1 MELFL
6 TRLWGCFPASTLPFR
21 EHDIVDAAGARH
33 LALVVAYNGG
43 VWSGWQ
49 YQPEL
54 PTIQGALEIVLS
66 KICGHEV
73 RLYASGRTDAGV
85 HAFGQTANFTTS
97 SKLPL
102 AKMLSALRALLPSTI
117 FPLALGPVAPSF
129 HARYS
134 ALAKT
139 YDYYLA
145 PQRPTGAFLR
155 SLLWPIPWS
164 LDERPVAQA
173 LMLLVGRHDLRALS
187 TGPAADSW
195 RNIYEARLEA
205 KPGFWRIRLTAN
217 GFLRHTVRN
226 LVGILVQIGR
236 GKLLPGQLRAM
247 IKAGEKLYTAP
258 KAPPAGLYL
267 QKVYYYPWPGPAA
280 D

>member
-6 TRLWGCFPASTLPFR
+6 TRLWGCFPSPTLPFSA
-21 EHDIVDAAGARH
+21 DDTVDAEGRRH
-33 LALVVAYNGG
+33 LALVVAYQGG
-43 VWSGWQ
+43 AWYGWQ
-49 YQPEL
+49 YQPGL
-54 PTIQGALEIVLS
+54 PTIQGALETVLS
-66 KICGHEV
+66 KICAHEV
-73 RLYASGRTDAGV
+73 RVHASGRTDAGV
-85 HAFGQTANFTTS
+85 HAFGQVVNFKTG
-97 SKLPL
+97 SKLPPV
-102 AKMLSALRALLPSTI
+102 KMLSALRALLPASI
-117 FPLALGPVAPSF
+117 FPLTLGAVAPSF

-145 PQRPTGAFLR
+145 PQTPTGAFLR
-155 SLLWPIPWS
+155 SFLWPLPWA
-164 LDERPVAQA
+164 LDAKPVAQA
-173 LMLLVGRHDLRALS
+173 LMLLVGRQDLRALS
-187 TGPAADSW
+187 TGPVADGW
-195 RNIYEARLEA
+195 RHIYEASLEA

-236 GKLLPGQLRAM
+236 GKLLPGQLRE
-247 IKAGEKLYTAP
+247 IITAGHKLYAAP

-267 QKVYYYPWPGPAA
+267 QKVYYGPWPGPAA